1 MPKHASHATLERE
14 RTLSRIVADDEPV
27 SPAALEECFGVL
39 PLGDADFEIL
49 DIVGV
54 SDADELD
61 LDVADLVEVGRTAAM
76 QATQELAAAANSAAE
91 AARLEQAAL
100 KEKARQEKAAAK
112 AARLEKAAAK
122 AAAKA
127 KAEEEEARVLQA
139 VVNSL
144 IVRVQAA
151 AKAAREVERAAA
163 RECTLAKAARAA
175 GCGAQTSP
183 RYYFADGAAMEQ
195 ADGAGDSARAT
206 ALGGARRC
214 GSAHSGAYA
223 SGERAAR
230 PAGASRPVC
239 AGRLPHPLGGVR

>member
-1 MPKHASHATLERE
+1 M
-14 RTLSRIVADDEPV
+14 
-27 SPAALEECFGVL
+27 L
-39 PLGDADFEIL
+39 PLGDADFEML

-122 AAAKA
+122 A
-127 KAEEEEARVLQA
+127 EEEEARVLQA

-151 AKAAREVERAAA
+151 AKAAKEV
-163 RECTLAKAARAA
+163 
-175 GCGAQTSP
+175 
-183 RYYFADGAAMEQ
+183 
-195 ADGAGDSARAT
+195 
-206 ALGGARRC
+206 
-214 GSAHSGAYA
+214 
-223 SGERAAR
+223 
-230 PAGASRPVC
+230 
-239 AGRLPHPLGGVR
+239 

>member
-1 MPKHASHATLERE
+1 MLM
-14 RTLSRIVADDEPV
+14 
-27 SPAALEECFGVL
+27 G
-39 PLGDADFEIL
+39 
-49 DIVGV
+49 
-54 SDADELD
+54 LD

-127 KAEEEEARVLQA
+127 EEEARVLQA

-151 AKAAREVERAAA
+151 AKAAKEV
-163 RECTLAKAARAA
+163 
-175 GCGAQTSP
+175 
-183 RYYFADGAAMEQ
+183 
-195 ADGAGDSARAT
+195 
-206 ALGGARRC
+206 
-214 GSAHSGAYA
+214 
-223 SGERAAR
+223 
-230 PAGASRPVC
+230 
-239 AGRLPHPLGGVR
+239 

>member
-39 PLGDADFEIL
+39 PLGDADFEML

-61 LDVADLVEVGRTAAM
+61 LDVADLLEVGRTAAM

-127 KAEEEEARVLQA
+127 EDEEARVLQA

-144 IVRVQAA
+144 IDRVTA
-151 AKAAREVERAAA
+151 
-163 RECTLAKAARAA
+163 AARAA
-175 GCGAQTSP
+175 
-183 RYYFADGAAMEQ
+183 RLR
-195 ADGAGDSARAT
+195 SALRAPPQ
-206 ALGGARRC
+206 
-214 GSAHSGAYA
+214 S
-223 SGERAAR
+223 
-230 PAGASRPVC
+230 
-239 AGRLPHPLGGVR
+239 